1 MLILDEGK
9 QLPNV
14 LGGIKKFA
22 VYYGYDN
29 EQALMDYELLILE
42 PKAHSKEG
50 LCQLKDAG
58 KLVIAYLSVIEISEE
73 DELFSLLSKAD
84 LLSFNGILAV
94 NPEYQTYYMDI
105 TKERIRNIIIHRAIS
120 YLESGYDGIFL
131 DTIGNI
137 DYLELYNRQE
147 LYNSATLL
155 LNEVK
160 LAFPSCI
167 VIQNNGFLELCDY
180 TAKYIDAICFENP
193 PLSTIGNVLWTY
205 SAIKRLNAV
214 AKEHNLRV
222 LLLEEN
228 IYNKSS
234 LMHFFV
240 RRTAKKNEWLYYK
253 GAKYYNHI

>member
-1 MLILDEGK
+1 MSNILDD
-9 QLPNV
+9 
-14 LGGIKKFA
+14 IKKFA

-58 KLVIAYLSVIEISEE
+58 KLVIAYISIIEISKD
-73 DELFSLLSKAD
+73 DELFCLLSEDD
-84 LLSFNGILAV
+84 LISFNGSLAI

-105 TKERIRNIIIHRAIS
+105 TKEKVRNIIFNRASS
-120 YLESGYDGIFL
+120 YLKSGYDGIFL
-131 DTIGNI
+131 DTIGNL
-137 DYLELYNRQE
+137 DYLASQYLYTNAQK
-147 LYNSATLL
+147 L

-160 LAFPSCI
+160 LAFKSCI
-167 VIQNNGFLELCDY
+167 IIQNNGFLGLCDY

-193 PLSTIGNVLWTY
+193 PLNTIGNLLWTY
-205 SAIKRLNAV
+205 SAIKRLNMV
-214 AKEHNLRV
+214 AKEHNLKV
-222 LLLEEN
+222 LLLEED

-234 LMHFFV
+234 IKNFFM
-240 RRTAKKNEWLYYK
+240 RRIAKNNGWLYYK